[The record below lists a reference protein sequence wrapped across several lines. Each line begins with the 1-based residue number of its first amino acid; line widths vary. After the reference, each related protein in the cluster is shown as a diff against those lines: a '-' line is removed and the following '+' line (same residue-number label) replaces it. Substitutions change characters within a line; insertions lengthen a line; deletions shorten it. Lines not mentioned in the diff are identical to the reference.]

1 MPLAGVPLLELV
13 LPGMMSVVT
22 VVVKMLDPLGPMLV
36 VSTVVVVGM
45 GEGVEVVDKLVE
57 LDEPRVSVA
66 VVDDGIGTVSDAERL
81 ASPSKASAGE
91 KSSIVVSTKSS
102 NLKAAHIFRSEDVQW
117 SGELRYAILGA
128 IRPLR

>member
-22 VVVKMLDPLGPMLV
+22 VVVKMLDPFGPMLV
-36 VSTVVVVGM
+36 VSTVVVVGI
-45 GEGVEVVDKLVE
+45 GEGVEVIDELVE

-81 ASPSKASAGE
+81 AIPSKASAGE

-102 NLKAAHIFRSEDVQW
+102 NLKAAHIFRSGDVQW

-128 IRPLR
+128 VRPLR

>member
-22 VVVKMLDPLGPMLV
+22 VVVKMLDPFGPMLV
-36 VSTVVVVGM
+36 VSTVVMVGI

-66 VVDDGIGTVSDAERL
+66 VVDDGIGTVSDAERF

-102 NLKAAHIFRSEDVQW
+102 NLKAAHIFRSGDVQW
-117 SGELRYAILGA
+117 SGKLRYAILGA
-128 IRPLR
+128 VRPLR

>member
-22 VVVKMLDPLGPMLV
+22 VVVKMLDPFGPMLV
-36 VSTVVVVGM
+36 VSTVVVVGI

-57 LDEPRVSVA
+57 LEEPRVSVA

-102 NLKAAHIFRSEDVQW
+102 NLKAAHIFGSGDAQW
-117 SGELRYAILGA
+117 SGEPRYAILGA
-128 IRPLR
+128 VRPLR